1 MHCLVHNFPI
11 LRSMLNINQDQIL
24 SLPTILYEK
33 ERSNL
38 EKDIANLEKDI
49 ADFEKDIADFEK
61 DIANLEKDIANLEKD
76 IADFEKGIANLE
88 KDIADAY
95 LQIESLKKAYILT
108 TDIES
113 TIQKSIQQNKKI
125 KDILIKYKGTTEKLL
140 NNLIKQKDITT
151 EQKDITTEQKDIT
164 TEQKDITTEQ
174 KDIMTKQLKKKSY
187 ILSIDEIHVRF
198 FEFRYACQLYLKP
211 PVKMGDKIT
220 IEHINQLLDNT
231 EYWKD
236 T

>member
-1 MHCLVHNFPI
+1 
-11 LRSMLNINQDQIL
+11 MLNINQHQIL

-33 ERSNL
+33 EN
-38 EKDIANLEKDI
+38 DIANLEK
-49 ADFEKDIADFEK
+49 
-61 DIANLEKDIANLEKD
+61 N
-76 IADFEKGIANLE
+76 
-88 KDIADAY
+88 IADAY

-113 TIQKSIQQNKKI
+113 TIQKSIQQNKEM
-125 KDILIKYKGTTEKLL
+125 KDILIKAKGIPENLL
-140 NNLIKQKDITT
+140 NISIKQKDNMT
-151 EQKDITTEQKDIT
+151 EQKDNM
-164 TEQKDITTEQ
+164 TEQ
-174 KDIMTKQLKKKSY
+174 KDIMTEQLKKKSY

-236 T
+236 AWGGYQILGYVKKVNNLIEEEHTKPDKEKNIDLLLKLQTEKSNILEWILNLSNDLLVSWWEAQSTLQENSAQSS